1 MVKPHFSA
9 RHDSFKIIILEGR
22 NYMSHEILQLIAG
35 MEGLY
40 LAFVAFPYSLLYAM
54 LTSPNPDGFKL
65 LLEIILLNL
74 VSMLV
79 VAIVVSVMG
88 VIFL

>member
-1 MVKPHFSA
+1 
-9 RHDSFKIIILEGR
+9 
-22 NYMSHEILQLIAG
+22 MSHEILQLIAG

-79 VAIVVSVMG
+79 VAIIVSVMG

>member
-1 MVKPHFSA
+1 
-9 RHDSFKIIILEGR
+9 
-22 NYMSHEILQLIAG
+22 MSHEILQLIAG

-40 LAFVAFPYSLLYAM
+40 LAFMAFPYSLLYAM

-65 LLEIILLNL
+65 LIEIILLNL
-74 VSMLV
+74 VSILV

>member
-1 MVKPHFSA
+1 
-9 RHDSFKIIILEGR
+9 
-22 NYMSHEILQLIAG
+22 MSHEILQLIAG

-40 LAFVAFPYSLLYAM
+40 LAFAAFPYSLLYAM

-74 VSMLV
+74 AAMLV
-79 VAIVVSVMG
+79 VAIEVCVMG

>member
-1 MVKPHFSA
+1 
-9 RHDSFKIIILEGR
+9 
-22 NYMSHEILQLIAG
+22 MSHEILQFIAG

>member
-1 MVKPHFSA
+1 MFKPHFQLGMT
-9 RHDSFKIIILEGR
+9 FTKIIILEGR

>member
-1 MVKPHFSA
+1 
-9 RHDSFKIIILEGR
+9 
-22 NYMSHEILQLIAG
+22 MSHEILQLIAG

-40 LAFVAFPYSLLYAM
+40 LAFMALPYSWLYAM
-54 LTSPNPDGFKL
+54 LTSPNPNGFKL

-74 VSMLV
+74 VAMLV

>member
-1 MVKPHFSA
+1 
-9 RHDSFKIIILEGR
+9 
-22 NYMSHEILQLIAG
+22 MSHEILQLIAG

-74 VSMLV
+74 AAMLV
-79 VAIVVSVMG
+79 VAIEVCVMG

>member
-1 MVKPHFSA
+1 
-9 RHDSFKIIILEGR
+9 
-22 NYMSHEILQLIAG
+22 MSHEILQLIEG

>member
-1 MVKPHFSA
+1 
-9 RHDSFKIIILEGR
+9 
-22 NYMSHEILQLIAG
+22 MSHEILQLIAG

-40 LAFVAFPYSLLYAM
+40 LAFMAFPYSLLYAM
-54 LTSPNPDGFKL
+54 LTSPNHDGFKL

-79 VAIVVSVMG
+79 VAIVVSVIG

>member
-1 MVKPHFSA
+1 
-9 RHDSFKIIILEGR
+9 
-22 NYMSHEILQLIAG
+22 MSHEILQLIAG

-40 LAFVAFPYSLLYAM
+40 LALMAFPYSLLYAIF
-54 LTSPNPDGFKL
+54 TSPNSDGFKL
-65 LLEIILLNL
+65 FLEIILLNL

>member
-1 MVKPHFSA
+1 
-9 RHDSFKIIILEGR
+9 
-22 NYMSHEILQLIAG
+22 MSHEILQLIAG
-35 MEGLY
+35 TEGLY
-40 LAFVAFPYSLLYAM
+40 LAFMAFPYSLLYAM

-65 LLEIILLNL
+65 LIEIILFNV

>member
-1 MVKPHFSA
+1 
-9 RHDSFKIIILEGR
+9 
-22 NYMSHEILQLIAG
+22 MSHEILQLIVG

-40 LAFVAFPYSLLYAM
+40 LAFMAFPYSLLYAM
-54 LTSPNPDGFKL
+54 FTSPNSDGFKL

>member
-1 MVKPHFSA
+1 
-9 RHDSFKIIILEGR
+9 
-22 NYMSHEILQLIAG
+22 MSHEILQLIAG

-40 LAFVAFPYSLLYAM
+40 LAFMAFPYSLLYAM

-65 LLEIILLNL
+65 LLDIILLNL

-79 VAIVVSVMG
+79 VAIVVSVIG